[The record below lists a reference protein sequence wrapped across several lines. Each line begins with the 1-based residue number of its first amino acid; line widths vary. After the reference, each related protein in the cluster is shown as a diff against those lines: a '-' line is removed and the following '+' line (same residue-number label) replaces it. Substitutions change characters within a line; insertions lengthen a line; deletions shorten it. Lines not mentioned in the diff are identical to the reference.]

1 MSAMTNLSEI
11 ADITDLTSLRDAL
24 RAFAAARQWQP
35 FHTPKNLSMALIKE
49 TAEIVEHFQWSTP
62 EESLALTPEK
72 KAAVADEIADVLMY
86 LVQLAD
92 VLDIDPLTAARVK
105 IVKNVEKYPATEPVL
120 QDQP

>member
-1 MSAMTNLSEI
+1 MSAMTNLSET

-49 TAEIVEHFQWSTP
+49 TAEIVEHFQWATP

-72 KAAVADEIADVLMY
+72 KAAVAEEIADVLMY

-92 VLDIDPLTAARVK
+92 VLAIDPLTAARVK

-120 QDQP
+120 QDQS